1 MDYRAVHAGIR
12 RLSHRR
18 IAIACAAAIA
28 ALAGAAN
35 VSAAGTG
42 GCTSGQL
49 KPRPGQLSAATGRV
63 IVAFSIVNRSAS
75 TCTLYGYPKVQMLN
89 AHGAPMAT
97 HAIKV
102 PPGSGTFFGNAPPEQ
117 VVTLTPGRKAWFWLI
132 FAQPTFVNPAGCPTS
147 SALRITPSG
156 TGRGVTLTGSAGR
169 LSTVWQVTTGHFRCS
184 TFEITPL
191 AGAGPR
197 FP

>member
-1 MDYRAVHAGIR
+1 MEDHAVHAGSR
-12 RLSHRR
+12 RRSNLR
-18 IAIACAAAIA
+18 IAVAGAAAFV
-28 ALAGAAN
+28 ALAGATN

-49 KPRPGQLSAATGRV
+49 RPRPGQLSAATGHV
-63 IVAFSIVNRSAS
+63 IDAFSLVNRSAS

-97 HAIKV
+97 HAIRV
-102 PPGSGTFFGNAPPEQ
+102 SPGSGTFFGNVDPEQ
-117 VVTLTPGRKAWFWLI
+117 IVTLTPGRKAWFWLI
-132 FAQPTFVNPAGCPTS
+132 FEQPGVLPGGCPTS

-156 TGRGVTLTGSAGR
+156 TGRGVTLTGSAGK
-169 LSTVWQVTTGHFRCS
+169 LSTALQVPTVLRCS